1 MKTQENKK
9 KLINLIAKV
18 IEDIIYIC
26 ILIPLIII
34 SLQIVWQL
42 YNNPD
47 EIPNI
52 FGYKIFMIFDENMD
66 KSVKYGDLVFTK
78 NTNPNNLKLNDIIAY
93 RNNMNT
99 IAIHRILDINE
110 QIKNNKE
117 TNSEEKTR
125 TFTMETNDTKFVN
138 AQKVEGVLVYRIPR
152 LGTTI
157 YIIQH
162 PLVIVAI
169 ESIILIIGIIWI
181 YIAQE
186 LDKRDRRKL
195 EIEQTQNEVDTQKK
209 DKQQEK
215 TKQTV

>member
-42 YNNPD
+42 YNKPD

-125 TFTMETNDTKFVN
+125 TFTMETNDSKFVN

-152 LGTTI
+152 LGTVI